1 MIVVVKDVGGGG
13 KGESGDGGKVVMV
26 AIVVT
31 GCGDGKKSCFVV
43 NILSFPKIFISS
55 AYLQTNLRTNGW
67 SLNITYKL
75 LLPGPPPLLRLLI
88 LLDFL
93 EGVRGEVWE
102 AEGLL
107 VIDDDGLPGFSAWG
121 SKAASVA
128 AVPVAV
134 AASAASAL
142 GDPLQTV

>member
-1 MIVVVKDVGGGG
+1 M
-13 KGESGDGGKVVMV
+13 E
-26 AIVVT
+26 
-31 GCGDGKKSCFVV
+31 
-43 NILSFPKIFISS
+43 PE
-55 AYLQTNLRTNGW
+55 
-67 SLNITYKL
+67 YKL

-107 VIDDDGLPGFSAWG
+107 VIDDDGLPGFSAWV

-128 AVPVAV
+128 AADAVAV
-134 AASAASAL
+134 AAVAAPSAASAL
-142 GDPLQTV
+142 GDPLQTVWM